1 MDISRSIS
9 PANSSISFDSGEKNP
24 EPNIRI
30 GSAETNNY
38 LPSSSSS
45 EEFIEHH
52 TLSDFKISTGTAPNV
67 ESSIQA
73 IKKLSR
79 KLVGYINEK
88 YKAKTEFFFEP
99 ERSKKERDSAWKK
112 AMTEKHA
119 SKYIRKNY
127 HKLAS
132 KFIDTSNESK
142 IVNQFLRAASDEDRI
157 TFFSR
162 ALAES
167 SVRTATVEIF
177 HNKMLSS
184 DSEYKGDADYL
195 SKAYQRLF
203 SNKTGRKDIPEGG
216 RVHDTVPVNFI
227 WLGGLLP
234 DRYLEN
240 VKSVASATPQREVV
254 IWIDRKWMTRNEYS
268 QMMALPE
275 LPELKGLKCK
285 VLDINDAGLTSIIPN
300 RQSEFKDA
308 LKFIR
313 KKCDH
318 KAMASDLIRYAL
330 LAKGTKAIDEASH
343 SKTKHATEGMIYMDT
358 DRGSTSSTP
367 SEWGDMEAPAGLLFP
382 KDNNDVLATT
392 FKEHPVFLSAL
403 NMAIDRLHKNKEQLT
418 GDEPIRSVLNTTGPG
433 LFLDAVSQFTKCDT
447 SYFFAEHLELDSP
460 VAGPPQN
467 DKTWIPDEAQKVDLS
482 ASWMSKLPEQRN
494 QRSNSTRS
502 RCLIS

>member
-1 MDISRSIS
+1 MDISGSVS
-9 PANSSISFDSGEKNP
+9 SVNSSISFDSGEKNS
-24 EPNIRI
+24 ELNIRI

-52 TLSDFKISTGTAPNV
+52 TLSDFKISTGTVPNV
-67 ESSIQA
+67 ETSIQA
-73 IKKLSR
+73 IEKLSN
-79 KLVGYINEK
+79 KLDGYINEK
-88 YKAKTEFFFEP
+88 YKAMVEVDIFTLK
-99 ERSKKERDSAWKK
+99 RSGEITPWGK
-112 AMTEKHA
+112 AMAKEYA
-119 SKYIRKNY
+119 SKYIRENY
-127 HKLAS
+127 HRLAS
-132 KFIDTSNESK
+132 EFIDTSNESK
-142 IVNQFLRAASDEDRI
+142 IVNQFLRAASDEDRV

-167 SVRTATVEIF
+167 SVCTATVESF

-240 VKSVASATPQREVV
+240 IKSVASATPQREVV
-254 IWIDRKWMTRNEYS
+254 IWIDRKWMTRDEYS

-285 VLDINDAGLTSIIPN
+285 VLDINDAGLTGIIPN
-300 RQSEFKDA
+300 RQSEFEDA

-313 KKCDH
+313 EKCDN

-330 LAKGTKAIDEASH
+330 LAKGTKAIDKASH
-343 SKTKHATEGMIYMDT
+343 SKTKRATEGMIYMDT
-358 DRGSTSSTP
+358 DRGPKSPTP

-382 KDNNDVLATT
+382 KYGNDVLATT

-403 NMAIDRLHKNKEQLT
+403 NMAIDRLHKNKRQLT
-418 GDEPIRSVLNTTGPG
+418 GDDPIRSVLDTTGPG
-433 LFLDAVSQFTKCDT
+433 LFSDAATQFTNCDT
-447 SYFFAEHLELDSP
+447 SYFFANHLELDSP
-460 VAGPPQN
+460 VAGPPQG
-467 DKTWIPDEAQKVDLS
+467 DKTWIPDAQKVDLS

-494 QRSNSTRS
+494 QRNNSTRS
-502 RCLIS
+502 CCLIS

>member
-1 MDISRSIS
+1 MDISGSVS
-9 PANSSISFDSGEKNP
+9 PTNSSISFYSDEKNS
-24 EPNIRI
+24 ELNIRI
-30 GSAETNNY
+30 GSAKTNNY

-45 EEFIEHH
+45 EGFIEHH

-67 ESSIQA
+67 ETSIQA
-73 IKKLSR
+73 IKKLSI

-88 YKAKTEFFFEP
+88 YKAKTEFFFEL
-99 ERSKKERDSAWKK
+99 ERDDEERPLTLKK
-112 AMTEKHA
+112 AMATKYA
-119 SKYIRKNY
+119 SKYIRENY
-127 HKLAS
+127 HRLAS

-142 IVNQFLRAASDEDRI
+142 IVNQFLKAANDEDRI

-167 SVRTATVEIF
+167 SVRTATVESF
-177 HNKMLSS
+177 HNKMLYG
-184 DSEYKGDADYL
+184 DPEHKGATDYL
-195 SKAYQRLF
+195 SKAYQRLY
-203 SNKTGRKDIPEGG
+203 SDKTGRKNIPEGG

-254 IWIDRKWMTRNEYS
+254 IWIDRKWMTRDEYS

-275 LPELKGLKCK
+275 LPELNGLKCK
-285 VLDINDAGLTSIIPN
+285 VLDINDAGLTGIIPK
-300 RQSEFKDA
+300 RKSEFKDA

-313 KKCDH
+313 EKCDH

-343 SKTKHATEGMIYMDT
+343 SKTKHATKGMIYMDT
-358 DRGSTSSTP
+358 DRGPTSSTP

-382 KDNNDVLATT
+382 KDGNDVLATT

-418 GDEPIRSVLNTTGPG
+418 GDDPIRSVLNTTGPG
-433 LFLDAVSQFTKCDT
+433 LFLDAVSQFTNCDT
-447 SYFFAEHLELDSP
+447 PSFFAKHLELDSP
-460 VAGPPQN
+460 VAGSFQS
-467 DKTWIPDEAQKVDLS
+467 DKTWVPDAKKVDLS

-494 QRSNSTRS
+494 QRNDSTRS
-502 RCLIS
+502 CCLIS